1 MKTIFNGKV
10 WLAMLVIAG
19 VLLCGSILAILIM
32 RPAIPNSNG
41 ASAVA
46 PMTIIP
52 AATSTPRDIPATLT
66 SLPPTPAASPT
77 LTAGEIGIG
86 AYVQIA
92 ADALHL
98 RSEPGLNA
106 TPLFLA
112 FDAEVFLVT
121 GGPEE
126 LDGYT
131 WWHLTASYDATRS
144 GWAAQKFLTA
154 IPPP

>member
-1 MKTIFNGKV
+1 MKTILNRKV
-10 WLAMLVIAG
+10 WLAMLVIAS
-19 VLLCGSILAILIM
+19 VLLCGSILAILIL
-32 RPAIPNSNG
+32 RPAISRSNV
-41 ASAVA
+41 ALAAA

-52 AATSTPRDIPATLT
+52 AATSTPRNMPATLT
-66 SLPPTPAASPT
+66 SPPPTPAASPT
-77 LTAGEIGIG
+77 LTASEIGIG

-98 RSEPGLNA
+98 RSEPGLSA

-112 FDAEVFLVT
+112 FDAEVFQVT

-126 LDGYT
+126 MDGYT

-144 GWAAQKFLTA
+144 GWAAQKFLTV